1 MNWLDTLALFR
12 WTIAAALLCGLVLP
26 LLGAFLLLRRS
37 GFHGLVLPQVATAG
51 VALGYAILPWWI
63 AHIGFFGL
71 NLEEA
76 LADPHGASSFMLLC
90 AALATAVALLAMRGP
105 REVPGATGL
114 ASPESARQAAWF
126 AGAWGATILLGSS
139 SPIGTEWIDGLLRG
153 ELLSV
158 DVHGIEVLLLAFGPA
173 TYLLLHRWRQLTLAS
188 LDPTA
193 AEVLGL
199 APRRRELEFALALG
213 LATATSAVIVGP
225 LVGFALLV
233 LPPLGAHRW
242 ARSLTGFL
250 IWSLL
255 LGLLTSITG
264 LALAFAL
271 DLPIGASLAASGALL
286 CLALRLAPNP
296 GRQPVPQA

>member
-1 MNWLDTLALFR
+1 MNWWDTLVLFR
-12 WTIAAALLCGLVLP
+12 WTIFAALLCGLLLP

-51 VALGYAILPWWI
+51 VALGYALLPWWI

-71 NLEEA
+71 NLSEA
-76 LADPHGASSFMLLC
+76 LADPHGASSFMLL
-90 AALATAVALLAMRGP
+90 AAAGATAVALLALRKRP
-105 REVPGATGL
+105 ETGNQ
-114 ASPESARQAAWF
+114 AIPTAPESARLAAWF
-126 AGAWGATILLGSS
+126 AGAWGATIILGSW

-158 DVHGIEVLLLAFGPA
+158 DVHGLEILVLAFSA
-173 TYLLLHRWRQLTLAS
+173 AAFLVLYRWRQLTLAS

-199 APRRRELEFALALG
+199 APRRSELELSLALG
-213 LATATSAVIVGP
+213 LATASSAVIVGP

-233 LPPLGAHRW
+233 LPPLSAHRW
-242 ARSLTGFL
+242 ARSLAGFFAL
-250 IWSLL
+250 SLL
-255 LGLLTSITG
+255 LGLVETLAG

-271 DLPIGASLAASGALL
+271 DLPIGASLAASAA
-286 CLALRLAPNP
+286 CVCIALRAWPEVTRRSAGLA
-296 GRQPVPQA
+296 